1 MADTDFASVVKTE
14 LTDPILDLCN
24 LFAEEKAHDQFTFFS
39 GVLNLLHDPNDE
51 EMVLAATI
59 ELSKCAFLGLEY
71 SWEAQVKI
79 DAILERAIN
88 LAHTMS
94 AGDIN

>member
-1 MADTDFASVVKTE
+1 MTTSDFGSVVKTE
-14 LTDPILDLCN
+14 LTDPLLDLCD
-24 LFAEEKAHDQFTFFS
+24 LFADEKAHEPFTFFS

-59 ELSKCAFLGLEY
+59 ELSKCAFLGFEY
-71 SWEAQVKI
+71 SWEAQMKI

-94 AGDIN
+94 ADDIN